1 MTRGWGRLAVVLCWA
16 GGVAA
21 CQARDRLTF
30 TAPGGNGAGPTVAI
44 TSPTKGDTT
53 IHVGDSL
60 NVGGYAF
67 DPDGVDSVWF
77 SVQGITFQIPPIHGN
92 GSADTVFFEQHFNG
106 SAFPDTGTVYFFATA
121 VDQLSDTGFTRSL
134 TITVKP

>member
-1 MTRGWGRLAVVLCWA
+1 MRRGWVRLATVLCGVGA
-16 GGVAA
+16 VAA
-21 CQARDRLTF
+21 CQPRERLTF
-30 TAPGGNGAGPTVAI
+30 TAPGGNGSGPTVAI
-44 TSPTKGDTT
+44 TSPGKGDTT

-60 NVGGYAF
+60 NVGGYAI

-77 SVQGITFQIPPIHGN
+77 SVQGINFQVSPVFGN
-92 GSADTVFFEQHFNG
+92 GSTDTVFFEQHFNG
-106 SAFPDTGTVYFFATA
+106 SAFADTGKVYFFATA